1 MHTATWVNLKCIVL
15 SEKAVPPASVCTGKG
30 NSISE
35 NEMGW
40 GLLKIKDWQ
49 GDGLNSNIVHFQ
61 GNFLVAI

>member
-40 GLLKIKDWQ
+40 GLLKIKGWQ
-49 GDGLNSNIVHFQ
+49 GDGLNSNR
-61 GNFLVAI
+61 